1 MKIDKNKMELALAR
15 AVKTRNDLRGIV
27 SPCTLVRIYNK
38 PNCEVTTKTAGK
50 IAQALGVDVT
60 DIMKED

>member
-1 MKIDKNKMELALAR
+1 MKISTKKIETIMAR
-15 AVKTRNDLRGIV
+15 KGLTKTILSDRSGISRQNISTIIIRGTCA
-27 SPCTLVRIYNK
+27 P
-38 PNCEVTTKTAGK
+38 KTAGK